1 MKVCTFDI
9 ERIAN
14 VFSPSDRVGRIYINF
29 CNPWSKNSSKKKH
42 RLTHGRQLLSYRTY
56 LEDGGEIWFK
66 TDDDDLFNDTLQYL
80 PACGYEITWQTR
92 DLHENEPSW
101 NLRTEHEGMFTEQ
114 GIKIKAL
121 IARKLPDGEGV
132 IRWNKALEKSI
143 DGPFL
148 PEE

>member
-1 MKVCTFDI
+1 MKAIKHPKVIDLGLI
-9 ERIAN
+9 GVLPEYAMKGI
-14 VFSPSDRVGRIYINF
+14 
-29 CNPWSKNSSKKKH
+29 SSAIIW
-42 RLTHGRQLLSYRTY
+42 
-56 LEDGGEIWFK
+56 EIMK
-66 TDDDDLFNDTLQYL
+66 
-80 PACGYEITWQTR
+80 
-92 DLHENEPSW
+92 
-101 NLRTEHEGMFTEQ
+101 MFTEQ